1 MQTREVA
8 PESLILRTVSD
19 VVIAE
24 IFLVQATLE
33 SANVI
38 GEGISELGKQIY
50 WSDQDT
56 PPKEP
61 IKAVL
66 QRTRDEV
73 VESYS
78 SRFNYLR
85 TLKRR
90 ERLNSFLL

>member
-1 MQTREVA
+1 M
-8 PESLILRTVSD
+8 
-19 VVIAE
+19 IAW
-24 IFLVQATLE
+24 ISPATIE

-38 GEGISELGKQIY
+38 GEGISELGKHVY

-56 PPKEP
+56 PPEEP

-73 VESYS
+73 VDAYT

-85 TLKRR
+85 KLID
-90 ERLNSFLL
+90 SDS

>member
-38 GEGISELGKQIY
+38 GEGISELGKH
-50 WSDQDT
+50 WNDQDT